1 MSYIVLVLCH
11 NEIHYIKLFESKLEA
26 ELQAIELSNEW
37 YKKDGVK
44 EFAPNNIQS
53 IDEMQEY
60 YQSEPYFN
68 SGDYT
73 HIVIEEVSY
82 E

>member
-26 ELQAIELSNEW
+26 ETQAILLSNEW
-37 YKKDGVK
+37 YKKDGVQT
-44 EFAPNNIQS
+44 FAPDAIKS
-53 IDEMQEY
+53 IEQMREY
-60 YQSEPYFN
+60 YQSEAYFN

-73 HIVIEEVSY
+73 HIVVEEP
-82 E
+82 EL